1 MAVSA
6 LTDEQNRQVRDYLP
20 SLSNRPFGFDLA
32 AKLGEIISDLNA
44 ALFADDVVS
53 GTAVV
58 LDTTNTVAVAL
69 DASHDGST
77 VMATL
82 QEADGVVTVA
92 NAVWDG
98 AGTLTITLSAVTTDD
113 RTVGY
118 FYVVGQ

>member
-6 LTDEQNRQVRDYLP
+6 LTDEQTRQVRDYLP

-32 AKLGEIISDLNA
+32 AKLAAIITDLNA
-44 ALFADDVVS
+44 AQPAAAVVS
-53 GTAVV
+53 GTDDIISGADNVI
-58 LDTTNTVAVAL
+58 VAL

-77 VMATL
+77 VVATL
-82 QEADGVVTVA
+82 QEADGVITVA

-98 AGTLTITLSAVTTDD
+98 SGNLTITLSAVTTDI